1 MTKVDRGPAFA
12 KALLAELKFS
22 GPANARTIA
31 TQLQL
36 DVKELDVK
44 GFDGALVRA
53 KGTPFGAIIVRDS
66 ISESGRKNFTVA
78 HEIGHFVLPGHED
91 ADLVCTSTDVST
103 WSPSGKE
110 FEREANE
117 FAAELLMPESVVR
130 QIMEKSEPSLGL
142 IEKIASSCEASM
154 SAAAWR
160 FCHLTGHRCAIV
172 WSGAEGSS
180 WSRRSDEFRFGV
192 SLAGATREGTFA
204 NDCFAGRDTPDR
216 PEPVSADLWLDSQNV
231 ATGARIWEQSK
242 ALPSYSSVLTL
253 LWIKER
259 IEIYSDSDEEA
270 GLDELDPEQFTMNR
284 RRWPR

>member
-1 MTKVDRGPAFA
+1 MKVDRGPAYA
-12 KALLAELKFS
+12 KALLAELKVS
-22 GPANARTIA
+22 GPANARDIA

-36 DVKELDVK
+36 DVDELDVN

-66 ISESGRKNFTVA
+66 IRELGRKNFTVA

-91 ADLVCTSTDVST
+91 ADVVCTSTEVSN

-130 QIMEKSEPSLGL
+130 QIMDRSEPSLKL
-142 IEKIASSCEASM
+142 IEKIASVYQASL

-160 FCHLTGHRCAIV
+160 YCHLTSYRSAIV
-172 WSGAEGSS
+172 WSGMEGTS
-180 WSRRSDEFRFGV
+180 WSKRSEEFRFGV
-192 SLAGATREGTFA
+192 SLAGAQREGTFA
-204 NDCFAGRDTPDR
+204 NDCFAGCDTPDY
-216 PEPVSADLWLDSQNV
+216 PEPVSADLWLDSHNV
-231 ATGARIWEQSK
+231 IAGARIWEQSK

-259 IEIYSDSDEEA
+259 IEIYSDSDEEV
-270 GLDELDPEQFTMNR
+270 GLEELDPEQFTIKR